1 MINAD
6 WSKLKPH
13 KKPEEDFQAFGS
25 NFKSRFDD
33 DWYDYNRKGCEN
45 NRGSTTGMRPKKMK
59 DLIEENVE
67 TVVEILMQY
76 GYDYE
81 MLEQEI
87 LANSYGG

>member
-1 MINAD
+1 
-6 WSKLKPH
+6 
-13 KKPEEDFQAFGS
+13 
-25 NFKSRFDD
+25 
-33 DWYDYNRKGCEN
+33 
-45 NRGSTTGMRPKKMK
+45 MK

-87 LANSYGG
+87 LVNSYGG